1 MKKTSWW
8 SYIMACSGLLL
19 IPLVGLIYIHLNQ
32 ADGVAYSLV
41 TDLDRQ
47 IPFMKSFVIPY
58 LSWYGFLLVGFLYLA
73 YKDRSMYYKTLFQF
87 IMGLLLCYGVYAI
100 YQTTVPRPELTG
112 SDWLLRMV
120 QWVYR
125 SDQPF
130 NCFPSTHVLTSYLMM
145 KAYLRSTTIVW
156 PYKIAVTSMSL
167 LIIVSTLFVKQHVLL
182 DIVGAVLVS
191 EGVVYVVERFRMG
204 LLKDSVAVNTQQRK
218 FEGGLRR

>member
-1 MKKTSWW
+1 
-8 SYIMACSGLLL
+8 MACSGLLL

-145 KAYLRSTTIVW
+145 KAYLRSTTISW
-156 PYKIAVTSMSL
+156 SYKIAVTSMSL
-167 LIIVSTLFVKQHVLL
+167 LIIVSTLLVKQHVLL
-182 DIVGAVLVS
+182 DIVGAVLIS
-191 EGVVYVVERFRMG
+191 EGVVYVVERFRIS

-218 FEGGLRR
+218 LEGGLRR